1 MLLAL
6 RHPLLAVI
14 SLSGVVQL
22 FIYMLV
28 AGLVFWLLY
37 FLINYINPPE
47 PFKKVALVI
56 LMVCAVLICIGVLLS
71 FVGVNV
77 VQFGP

>member
-1 MLLAL
+1 MLLRRAL
-6 RHPLLAVI
+6 FGLI

-22 FIYMLV
+22 MVYLIV
-28 AGLVFWLLY
+28 AGLIFWLLY
-37 FLINYINPPE
+37 FLVNYINPPE
-47 PFKKVALVI
+47 PFKKIAMVI

-71 FVGVNV
+71 FAGVNV